1 MEITKK
7 KIIIIVS
14 VSLGVLLIGSL
25 IFYFFF
31 SSINPEKFEET
42 VQQVEEQNA
51 LIAAEN
57 SLIVNGSNATSNT
70 DIRTIEARYNFIID
84 SLEIRLNELDIEKN
98 EYLTQKTD
106 LVEKVKSLEDELSQL
121 KEIKTNFED
130 ELKGVLNLDDKQ
142 LSPIIQAM
150 KIEKV
155 AELYQNSNTNQ
166 KQKILRNLD
175 PDKAAKI
182 LESVFK

>member
-1 MEITKK
+1 MEITKN

-25 IFYFFF
+25 VFYFFF

-57 SLIVNGSNATSNT
+57 ASNVTSST
-70 DIRTIEARYNFIID
+70 DIRTNEARYNFIID
-84 SLEIRLNELDIEKN
+84 SLETRLNELDIEKN

-121 KEIKTNFED
+121 KENKTNFED